1 MRSATYATATTFLC
15 IFVTFCGVSIYKS
28 YAPLST
34 GRAQAAA
41 VGGVACSSLRGAGSA
56 NSCKMP
62 NLSHTLP
69 NCQHSLAVCLFICFA
84 HGLHDLIN
92 TPAKLQRLPH
102 SPLPTVSLVGVP
114 CNSSV
119 AARKLFPFAAHT
131 RNMLTLKHTHSHI
144 STLNVLPMLDFDMWP
159 SVDVAALPVSQI
171 PVADD
176 SHAATAEVWRV
187 GKGGGEDVECPL
199 SESRANLICCVK
211 VVLKCD
217 QQQQRQQRL
226 TCPLANFK
234 WNLVNTFKRAK
245 QHSSE
250 STQNEANRK
259 RKFWPANIR
268 A

>member
-1 MRSATYATATTFLC
+1 MQRRQLFCAYLWHFAVSQYINHTHRCRRAELKQQ
-15 IFVTFCGVSIYKS
+15 FVLPVLRRC
-28 YAPLST
+28 
-34 GRAQAAA
+34 
-41 VGGVACSSLRGAGSA
+41 LRGAGSA
-56 NSCKMP
+56 DSCKMP

-92 TPAKLQRLPH
+92 TPAKQLQRPLTPVSSH
-102 SPLPTVSLVGVP
+102 CCPYCQSPLLAFPATLQLRLENFFLSLHTHATR
-114 CNSSV
+114 SHT
-119 AARKLFPFAAHT
+119 HT
-131 RNMLTLKHTHSHI
+131 RSHTRSHTHTC
-144 STLNVLPMLDFDMWP
+144 TLNVLPMLDFDMWP

-171 PVADD
+171 PVADE
-176 SHAATAEVWRV
+176 SHDATCE
-187 GKGGGEDVECPL
+187 GGPL

-245 QHSSE
+245 QHLSE
-250 STQNEANRK
+250 STQTRQITSESSAHQN
-259 RKFWPANIR
+259 
-268 A
+268 

>member
-56 NSCKMP
+56 DSCKMP

-102 SPLPTVSLVGVP
+102 SPLSLSLWLLSLVGVP

-119 AARKLFPFAAHT
+119 AARKLFPFVAHT
-131 RNMLTLKHTHSHI
+131 RNMLTLKHTHTHFHTQCS
-144 STLNVLPMLDFDMWP
+144 PD
-159 SVDVAALPVSQI
+159 A
-171 PVADD
+171 
-176 SHAATAEVWRV
+176 
-187 GKGGGEDVECPL
+187 
-199 SESRANLICCVK
+199 
-211 VVLKCD
+211 
-217 QQQQRQQRL
+217 RL
-226 TCPLANFK
+226 
-234 WNLVNTFKRAK
+234 
-245 QHSSE
+245 
-250 STQNEANRK
+250 
-259 RKFWPANIR
+259 
-268 A
+268 

>member
-56 NSCKMP
+56 DSCKMP

-92 TPAKLQRLPH
+92 TPAKLQRPLTPH
-102 SPLPTVSLVGVP
+102 SPLSPTLSMLSLVGVP

-131 RNMLTLKHTHSHI
+131 RNMLTLKHTHSHKTH
-144 STLNVLPMLDFDMWP
+144 TL
-159 SVDVAALPVSQI
+159 
-171 PVADD
+171 
-176 SHAATAEVWRV
+176 SHIHTQCSPDA
-187 GKGGGEDVECPL
+187 
-199 SESRANLICCVK
+199 
-211 VVLKCD
+211 
-217 QQQQRQQRL
+217 RL
-226 TCPLANFK
+226 
-234 WNLVNTFKRAK
+234 
-245 QHSSE
+245 
-250 STQNEANRK
+250 
-259 RKFWPANIR
+259 
-268 A
+268 